1 MLNIKLIHCWNTPAM
16 GYSESEIKLSFISCF
31 KIIFLS
37 FLLLSLLHI
46 LDKVQF
52 TKVSIRKSKKKK
64 KTRQLYLYYT
74 IHIIVTT
81 VIKQRWEPK
90 TKTLIW
96 FVLIVLWQQSP
107 LHKSGQSSKVVK
119 KRREFLERKSQGLAK
134 IFLDLV
140 GGEE

>member
-1 MLNIKLIHCWNTPAM
+1 M

-31 KIIFLS
+31 KMIFLS

-64 KTRQLYLYYT
+64 KRTRQLYLYYT

-96 FVLIVLWQQSP
+96 FVLIVL
-107 LHKSGQSSKVVK
+107 
-119 KRREFLERKSQGLAK
+119 
-134 IFLDLV
+134 
-140 GGEE
+140 